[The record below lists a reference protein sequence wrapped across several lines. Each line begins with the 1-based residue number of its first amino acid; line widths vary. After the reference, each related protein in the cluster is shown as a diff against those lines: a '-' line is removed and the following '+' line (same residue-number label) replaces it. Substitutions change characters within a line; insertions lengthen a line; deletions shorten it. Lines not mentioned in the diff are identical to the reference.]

1 MLLVD
6 IGNTR
11 IKAGVFTAHGIEALP
26 PLDRHA
32 EHPFAPWMIEGDGP
46 TRVVVSNVAGAGIA
60 GALAQ
65 YVFERWHVEAEF
77 VTPARARCGMTTRYS
92 EPERLGVDRWLAAL
106 AAWRDADDTACVLD
120 MGTALTVD
128 VVTAQ
133 GEHLGGLIAPGID
146 LMRQSLTRGTAQL
159 TSNHADDVSG
169 FAINTN
175 DAIALGCRA
184 ALRGLVEQVR
194 SRIEANPETRSA
206 RWYLTGG
213 GAPLLEACIDWP
225 AESVP
230 DLVLR
235 GLALVAED
243 GA

>member
-11 IKAGVFTAHGIEALP
+11 IKAGVLTARGIESLP
-26 PLDRHA
+26 ALDRHA
-32 EHPFAPWMIEGDGP
+32 EQPFAAWTNAGQDPA
-46 TRVVVSNVAGAGIA
+46 RVVVSNVAGTGIA
-60 GALAQ
+60 GTLAQ
-65 YVFERWHVEAEF
+65 YVYERWHLEAEF
-77 VTPARARCGMTTRYS
+77 VSPVRSRCGMTTRYS

-106 AAWRDADDTACVLD
+106 AAWHDAGNTVCVLD

-128 VVTAQ
+128 VVTAD
-133 GEHLGGLIAPGID
+133 GEHLGGLIAPGVD

-159 TSNHADDVSG
+159 SSNHADDVSG

-194 SRIEANPETRSA
+194 LRIEATAETRGA
-206 RWYLTGG
+206 CWYLTGG
-213 GAPLLEACIDWP
+213 GAPLLAECIGWP
-225 AESVP
+225 AETVP

-235 GLALVAED
+235 GLALIAED
-243 GA
+243 DI